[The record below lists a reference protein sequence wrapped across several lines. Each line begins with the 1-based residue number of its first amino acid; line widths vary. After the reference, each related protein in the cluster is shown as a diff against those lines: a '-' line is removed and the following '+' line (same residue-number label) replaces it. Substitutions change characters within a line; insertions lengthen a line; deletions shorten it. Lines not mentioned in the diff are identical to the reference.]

1 MLLACR
7 GSFGKVFLAERKTDG
22 KMMAVK
28 ALKKLR
34 VIEDD
39 DVEATIVS
47 RQAETEGMETGED

>member
-1 MLLACR
+1 M
-7 GSFGKVFLAERKTDG
+7 FLAERKTDG

-47 RQAETEGMETGED
+47 MASRGCTDMNRP